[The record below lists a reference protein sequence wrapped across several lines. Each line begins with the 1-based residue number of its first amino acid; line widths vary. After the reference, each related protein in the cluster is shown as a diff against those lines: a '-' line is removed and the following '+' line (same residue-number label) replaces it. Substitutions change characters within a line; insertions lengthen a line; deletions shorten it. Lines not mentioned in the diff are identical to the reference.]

1 MSERLV
7 RYYQSHGIITGY
19 AAGHAPS
26 SNGIAEYYNQ
36 SGIETLLTN
45 AKLPK
50 DYWMLAHP
58 LKHRDYANRK
68 IIQHQAAIH
77 RLKAFGCRVS
87 IQHASVETNKISPT
101 RSQKIFLGFGKT
113 SNAAI
118 IQVNGEAL

>member
-36 SGIETLLTN
+36 SGMETLLTN

-50 DYWMLAHP
+50 DYWITHSSIETTPIEKLFNTKP
-58 LKHRDYANRK
+58 L
-68 IIQHQAAIH
+68 
-77 RLKAFGCRVS
+77 S
-87 IQHASVETNKISPT
+87 ID
-101 RSQKIFLGFGKT
+101 
-113 SNAAI
+113 
-118 IQVNGEAL
+118 

>member
-50 DYWMLAHP
+50 DYWMLAVNYCTYIKTCSTHSSIETTPIEKLFNTKP
-58 LKHRDYANRK
+58 L
-68 IIQHQAAIH
+68 
-77 RLKAFGCRVS
+77 S
-87 IQHASVETNKISPT
+87 ID
-101 RSQKIFLGFGKT
+101 
-113 SNAAI
+113 
-118 IQVNGEAL
+118 